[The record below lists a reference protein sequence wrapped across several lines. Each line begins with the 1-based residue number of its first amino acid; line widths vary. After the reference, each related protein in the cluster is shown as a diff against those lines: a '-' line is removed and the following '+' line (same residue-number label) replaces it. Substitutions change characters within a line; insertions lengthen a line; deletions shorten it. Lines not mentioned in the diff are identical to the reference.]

1 MTPLTLSEIEQTTL
15 HLLSKMASLSFSAK
29 FERAEGGPIVTQ
41 YFFKPGPEAI
51 LSKIT
56 ARAEDLAL
64 AVNAQAI
71 TIQRIGG
78 SICIAVP
85 NVDRKVIDFN
95 SCLYWMSQNTEMH
108 LPMLMGQTPKGENFA
123 LDLVTQPHML
133 IAGST
138 GSGKSVFLSQ
148 LITSLCALKSEHE
161 LKFLMVDT
169 KQLDLTLFKPLP
181 HVIDVVDQITDLHD
195 HMARLLAIVRQR
207 TAAMKGVAR
216 NLIEYNRMTTTHK
229 LPFYILIIDELA
241 DVISQDKELGKSED
255 PDNRRVRIATSLAQL
270 AQISRAA
277 GVHIIAATQRPSVQ
291 VISGDI
297 KTNFPTRISFR
308 LPTSV
313 DSRVILDENG
323 AENLLGRG
331 DYFYRTSDDF
341 ILKRAHSAYVTM
353 NDIGAI
359 ITHHEDIR
367 RSLRAGV

>member
-1 MTPLTLSEIEQTTL
+1 VDSLTETEQISL
-15 HLLSKMASLSFSAK
+15 QMLSKMASLSFSAK
-29 FERAEGGPIVTQ
+29 FDRAEPGPIVTQ
-41 YFFKPGPEAI
+41 YFFRPSPEAI

-56 ARAEDLAL
+56 ARVEDLAL

-78 SICIAVP
+78 EICIAVP
-85 NVDRKVIDFN
+85 NKDRVIIDFN
-95 SCLYWMSQNTEMH
+95 SCLYWMSKNTEMH

-123 LDLVTQPHML
+123 LDLVKQPHML

-181 HVIDVVDQITDLHD
+181 HVIEVVDQITDLHD
-195 HMARLLAIVRQR
+195 HMQRLLTIVRQR
-207 TAAMKGVAR
+207 TAAMKGLAR
-216 NLIEYNRMTTTHK
+216 NLIEYNRMTPTHK

-241 DVISQDKELGKSED
+241 DVISQDKELAKSED
-255 PDNRRVRIATSLAQL
+255 KDNKRVRIATSLAQL
-270 AQISRAA
+270 AQ
-277 GVHIIAATQRPSVQ
+277 
-291 VISGDI
+291 
-297 KTNFPTRISFR
+297 ISFR

-341 ILKRAHSAYVTM
+341 VLKRAHSAFVTM
-353 NDIGAI
+353 NDIAAI
-359 ITHHEDIR
+359 ITQHESIR
-367 RSLRAGV
+367 QSLRAGI